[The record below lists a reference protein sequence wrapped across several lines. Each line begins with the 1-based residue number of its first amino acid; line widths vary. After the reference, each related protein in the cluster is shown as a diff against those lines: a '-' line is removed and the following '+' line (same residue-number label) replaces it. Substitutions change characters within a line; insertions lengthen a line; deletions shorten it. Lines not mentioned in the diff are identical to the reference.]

1 MNSLEVTQD
10 MINDIYLK
18 ELNNQN
24 NWLLL
29 SNNYNFNADQLYEFK
44 DKLIWNAVLNNNNNV
59 TEELLTKLLDEG
71 FFSKIMQTENSVAF
85 RYSLKKNLGNKI
97 SDIKTL
103 IKHKNCFIASELVKS
118 HKLKISEIAQ
128 IIKQP
133 EIGMGATAYVGSDEY
148 PYTIIDINK
157 NKTRIKIQRDDAK
170 PAKGYDYNSNQVYDY
185 SRNPNGPIIEV
196 SLRKDAHWK
205 VLNSTTRVTIG
216 TRSKYTNPSF

>member
-1 MNSLEVTQD
+1 MKLLEVTQD

-29 SNNYNFNADQLYEFK
+29 SSDYNFNADQLYEFK
-44 DKLIWNAVLNNNNNV
+44 DKLIWNTVLNVNNNV

-71 FFSKIMQTENSVAF
+71 FFSKITQSENLGAF
-85 RYSLKKNLGNKI
+85 KYSLKKNLGNKI
-97 SDIKTL
+97 SNVKTL
-103 IKHKNCFIASELVKS
+103 IKHKDCFIASELVKS
-118 HKLKISEIAQ
+118 HKLKIGEIAQ

-133 EIGMGATAYVGSDEY
+133 KIGMGATVHVGSDEY

-157 NKTRIKIQRDDAK
+157 NKTRIKIQLDDAK

-196 SLRKDAHWK
+196 SLRKDARWK
-205 VLNSTTRVTIG
+205 VLNSTTRVVIG
-216 TRSKYTNPSF
+216 TRSKYADPSF